1 MDIATVG
8 LDLAKHWFQVH
19 AVDALGQTVARR
31 KLRRGEVL
39 GYFKALT
46 PCLVGME
53 ACATAH
59 HWTRELTALGHEAH
73 VFVVNDK
80 TRATRIATGHPGPE
94 SPLPVP

>member
-19 AVDALGQTVARR
+19 AADAQGRMVVRR

-46 PCLVGME
+46 PCLVGWKP
-53 ACATAH
+53 ARQPIT
-59 HWTRELTALGHEAH
+59 G
-73 VFVVNDK
+73 
-80 TRATRIATGHPGPE
+80 RA
-94 SPLPVP
+94 S